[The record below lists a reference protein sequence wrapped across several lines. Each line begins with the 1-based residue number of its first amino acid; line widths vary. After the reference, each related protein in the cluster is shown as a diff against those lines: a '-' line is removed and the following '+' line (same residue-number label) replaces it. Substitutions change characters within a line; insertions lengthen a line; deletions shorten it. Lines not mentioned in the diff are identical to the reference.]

1 MKTKRKSFKALLVLA
16 VMLISL
22 FGSTLTVFAADTY
35 TDTATVIQ
43 DWAPGGAKNPD
54 GKTMPAA
61 LAGYVKTSS
70 FTNGTNDIKFTTISA
85 TGAEYYWDETLYGEA
100 IRKAGDSLNKKEAAK
115 LQDQAN
121 LTTFSEVTDT
131 MALSADVGTASG
143 ILSGLMG
150 PLRTLLGIIVVL
162 ASVGMTVFSGFDIC
176 YIAFPVFRNKCEEAK
191 QNGTG
196 PMVRGNKTG
205 SGGEAKLRFVS
216 DDAQYAVVAADTVQS
231 GKNPFVI
238 YFGKRLLSYVV
249 LAILLFILL
258 TGRVTIFTDLAL
270 KVVSGLLDIIQSI

>member
-22 FGSTLTVFAADTY
+22 FGSTLTVFAADEY
-35 TDTATVIQ
+35 TDSKQAVS
-43 DWAPGGAKNPD
+43 DWAPGGSKNAD
-54 GKTMPAA
+54 GKVMPPA

-70 FTNGTNDIKFTTISA
+70 FTNGTNKIETTTVNGVS
-85 TGAEYYWDETLYGEA
+85 YYWDETLYGEA
-100 IRKAGDSLNKKEAAK
+100 IRRAGDSLNKKEAAK

-121 LTTFSEVTDT
+121 LATFSEVTDT